1 MRSYLQKWKNGKN
14 RHNPPKH
21 CREFQD
27 VRNYKWWCVS
37 KVERSYCAWWSV
49 RNAKWNQISL
59 EKLFVTFWITEQR
72 RLLWLLSKPIKRL
85 KLTSIFKG
93 TVYPELK
100 ILFTHPHFIPNLH
113 DFLAFKE
120 MFSSMFIQF
129 LRYPNVL
136 MILNEHWSLFLHAQL
151 LTFDSQAFFSL
162 YHSRSK
168 KIPTR

>member
-1 MRSYLQKWKNGKN
+1 MEKTDTIHQSTA
-14 RHNPPKH
+14 
-21 CREFQD
+21 EFQG

-49 RNAKWNQISL
+49 GNAKWNQISL
-59 EKLFVTFWITEQR
+59 EKLFVTFWITEQH

-93 TVYPELK
+93 TVYSELK
-100 ILFTHPHFIPNLH
+100 ILLTHHHFIPNLY

-129 LRYPNVL
+129 LRYPWQCSDDPEWAL
-136 MILNEHWSLFLHAQL
+136 EPIFTCIASYLRQSSIL
-151 LTFDSQAFFSL
+151 LTAS
-162 YHSRSK
+162 
-168 KIPTR
+168 